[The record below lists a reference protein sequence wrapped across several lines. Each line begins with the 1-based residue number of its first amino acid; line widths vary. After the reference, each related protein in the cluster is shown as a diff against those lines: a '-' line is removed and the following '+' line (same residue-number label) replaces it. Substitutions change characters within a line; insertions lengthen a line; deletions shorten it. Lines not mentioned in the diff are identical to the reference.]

1 MKLHLKVWRQAGP
14 DAPGAFSEY
23 DVDDAYEAMTL
34 LELLDRLNDRLIEAG
49 EEPIAFESD
58 CREGICGC
66 CGMNVNGRPHGP
78 KKNTPSCH
86 QHLSSFK
93 DGDTITLEP
102 MRSAVYPVV
111 KDLIIDRGKLDRV
124 LEAGGWVSID
134 AGTAPDADSVNSTH
148 EQAERSLD
156 YAACIGC
163 GACVAAC
170 PNGAAHLFTGAKLM
184 HLGLQPLAAMER
196 GRRAKNLVDILEQDF
211 GSCSYY
217 GECAEVC
224 PANIPIT
231 AVAAVN
237 KERLRRMFRGK
248 DD

>member
-14 DAPGAFSEY
+14 DAAGAFSEY

-93 DGDTITLEP
+93 DGDTITLE
-102 MRSAVYPVV
+102 ANTAE
-111 KDLIIDRGKLDRV
+111 RV
-124 LEAGGWVSID
+124 LAILDVLESKLFRRGVSLK
-134 AGTAPDADSVNSTH
+134 A
-148 EQAERSLD
+148 LD
-156 YAACIGC
+156 LGDKEPRPSGKIYRL
-163 GACVAAC
+163 AC
-170 PNGAAHLFTGAKLM
+170 PLREGLTQEVAKKITKAIRDE
-184 HLGLQPLAAMER
+184 GPKSVKATIQGDEVRVTSKSRDDLQTVIALL
-196 GRRAKNLVDILEQDF
+196 KNLDVD
-211 GSCSYY
+211 
-217 GECAEVC
+217 
-224 PANIPIT
+224 
-231 AVAAVN
+231 AALQFVN
-237 KERLRRMFRGK
+237 YR
-248 DD
+248 

>member
-111 KDLIIDRGKLDRV
+111 KDLIIDRGKLARV
-124 LEAGGWVSID
+124 LEAGGWVRLPMLTPS
-134 AGTAPDADSVNSTH
+134 TALTSRPSVPLTTQPASAVVPASRPAPTVLPTCSPAPSSCTWDSSPWLPWSAAAAPRTWWTSSNRTSVPVPTTANALRCARLTS
-148 EQAERSLD
+148 RS
-156 YAACIGC
+156 
-163 GACVAAC
+163 
-170 PNGAAHLFTGAKLM
+170 P
-184 HLGLQPLAAMER
+184 R
-196 GRRAKNLVDILEQDF
+196 
-211 GSCSYY
+211 
-217 GECAEVC
+217 
-224 PANIPIT
+224 
-231 AVAAVN
+231 
-237 KERLRRMFRGK
+237 
-248 DD
+248 